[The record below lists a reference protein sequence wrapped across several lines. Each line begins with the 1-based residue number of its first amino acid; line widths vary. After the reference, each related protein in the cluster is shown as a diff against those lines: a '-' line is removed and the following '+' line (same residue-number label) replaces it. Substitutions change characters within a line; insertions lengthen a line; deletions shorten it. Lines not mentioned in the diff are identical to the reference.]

1 MAPFGD
7 VSIHV
12 WSTWNLPVFI
22 RQTEPSTV
30 VRILFA
36 RSYLATVLLL
46 DTRSPLARS
55 FDPWLLRRTVRRAV
69 RSDIWHERVHCLE
82 GALLDQL
89 ALVCQPSAISHLPS
103 AISHP
108 SRSVNVWVQPPL
120 VLILVRSEADHYESH
135 SQFRIDSECC
145 KLYTFATTR

>member
-82 GALLDQL
+82 GALLDQH
-89 ALVCQPSAISHLPS
+89 ALVCQPSAISHPPS
-103 AISHP
+103 AISHQP
-108 SRSVNVWVQPPL
+108 SVTLSQRLSSAPTCVDPCQIRSRSLWVAFSIQNW
-120 VLILVRSEADHYESH
+120 
-135 SQFRIDSECC
+135 FRM
-145 KLYTFATTR
+145 L